1 MQLGKHYSL
10 RGWIE
15 YGFKQVKNELGWA
28 DFRVTDYTS
37 IERWWE
43 VVWSAYLLISW
54 HANNFQNHAQNP
66 ASQTLANSISS
77 EFEHHIYWEAG
88 TTWKS
93 ALNNL
98 RLLIQPFIFWCLL
111 QPWLQVFP
119 IPGLKRGFFQLMAYM
134 NDFRASPITYAQLI
148 SA

>member
-1 MQLGKHYSL
+1 MNKG
-10 RGWIE
+10 R
-15 YGFKQVKNELGWA
+15 A

-43 VVWSAYLLISW
+43 VVLSVYLLISW
-54 HANNFQNHAQNP
+54 HTNHFRLLAQTHLT
-66 ASQTLANSISS
+66 QTTSNSTCATP
-77 EFEHHIYWEAG
+77 FEEHPRWSACI
-88 TTWKS
+88 TWKS

-111 QPWLQVFP
+111 ESWLHVFP
-119 IPGLKRGFFQLMAYM
+119 IPGLKRGFFKLMANI
-134 NDFRASPITYAQLI
+134 NDFRASPITYPQLN